1 MQKFDSD
8 GNFLTKW
15 GTLGTSGTRFQDPGG
30 VAVDASGNVYVTDT
44 LNHRIT
50 KFSSLGTFIR
60 TWGWGVMDGTA
71 ELQTC
76 AFAVLCEAGIAGS
89 GNGQL
94 DIPAAIAIDASGNVY
109 VADYN
114 NERMQKFDGNGTFLA
129 QWGSPGYGDGQF
141 VSPTV
146 VAVGASGNVYAGGGA
161 SPRIQIF
168 DCNGTYL
175 TEFGTS
181 GIADGRFGSPQGA
194 AVSPRGEVYVSDDT
208 LNRIQKFGGPWLHVF
223 IGEP

>member
-1 MQKFDSD
+1 MTLQPLRLFGLLLSALSLVATTSIPTEPPPVFLANWGTAGTGESEFDKPTGLAVGAKGDVYVADTKNQRMQKFDSD

-129 QWGSPGYGDGQF
+129 QWGSAGYGEG
-141 VSPTV
+141 
-146 VAVGASGNVYAGGGA
+146 
-161 SPRIQIF
+161 
-168 DCNGTYL
+168 
-175 TEFGTS
+175 
-181 GIADGRFGSPQGA
+181 
-194 AVSPRGEVYVSDDT
+194 
-208 LNRIQKFGGPWLHVF
+208 
-223 IGEP
+223 